1 MKEYAELHSHSYY
14 SFKEGVSSVGQL
26 LSQAKSL
33 DYKALALTDHDNLS
47 GAMQFAKVSKGL
59 GIHGIIGSEIT
70 FSGGHHL
77 TVLAQ
82 NAEGYSNL
90 CRLLSFSHVFA
101 SERSNPE
108 LDPRLLIENSE
119 GLIVLSGC
127 KNGVIPT
134 LVEEGNSEL
143 AYQIASQ
150 YIDCLGSENFYIEL
164 QQNLVKGDTQRN
176 RKLLEL
182 SLRVGAEVVATN
194 NVHYHER
201 KHHQLNDCLVSIRL
215 NKTLDNTHRERR
227 ANSEFYLKSPMEMIQ
242 LFDGCPNAISNTLII
257 SDRCTFDL
265 IKDLRYRFPDY
276 VPPDGYTPQTYLWKL
291 CYEAAI
297 RRYGVISARIMERL
311 NEEFSLIEKHN
322 LAGFLLYY
330 HDIVV
335 MAHRV
340 MVRLG
345 ISDYETP
352 IEERPPGR
360 GRGSSVAMLVGYLIG
375 LSHIDPLEYNLSLER
390 FLPDDLMAIALD
402 IDLDFPRNIRKELI
416 LDVLREW
423 GWDKTALVGMKSTY
437 KLKGAVRD
445 LGKVLG
451 LPFVLIDKLAKF
463 ADRSSAK
470 HLDIEMSNLP
480 ELKGRVS
487 LNGWKDLV
495 RLAPH
500 LEGIPRYIAQHPGG
514 MIIGSPSVIDVVPV
528 QRGAIDGRYICQWD
542 KDDIDDA
549 GFVKIDFL
557 ALGALS
563 QLQEILILVE
573 DRLGKTID
581 ISRVDFEDSNVYDML
596 CSGDTVGIFQ
606 VESAAQMQTITRIK
620 PRNLNDMAY
629 EVACVRPGVG
639 VHDGVRHFIRRR
651 NGKEQITF
659 DHPLEVRALERTLGI
674 VLYQDQINQLAID
687 IGGFSPF
694 EADQLRRSFG
704 VKYDNR
710 EVIQSYWYRF
720 KNGAFK
726 KGVDE
731 NSALKIFMKF
741 NGYYMFPESHAVAFG
756 VTAYQLAWLKYH
768 HPLEFFTALINQQPM
783 GFWGLETI
791 KENARRHKITI
802 LNPDINLSYRKCVI
816 ENNSIRLGLLN
827 VLKIGKATSDLIINE
842 RNINGLYN
850 SISDFVDRVG
860 LKNNDAKN
868 LIKSGAFE
876 SLNKDKR
883 ALLWELGLVNK
894 PKFKQPSIRFP
905 LSPNMVSL
913 NLLNDWESMLM
924 EYKTLGIYPKDHL
937 MRMLRPHLPKN
948 FISSYDLESCD
959 DGENITI
966 GGLVARPLQ
975 HPLANA
981 YFVSLEDEHG
991 FIPIIIWPSV
1001 YEKFR
1006 IELRSPIMMVDG
1018 IVSRREGTI
1027 NVVANKVYIPD
1038 IIGWF
1043 KRETL
1048 DYLKLPRPI
1057 FR

>member
-1 MKEYAELHSHSYY
+1 
-14 SFKEGVSSVGQL
+14 
-26 LSQAKSL
+26 
-33 DYKALALTDHDNLS
+33 
-47 GAMQFAKVSKGL
+47 
-59 GIHGIIGSEIT
+59 
-70 FSGGHHL
+70 
-77 TVLAQ
+77 
-82 NAEGYSNL
+82 
-90 CRLLSFSHVFA
+90 
-101 SERSNPE
+101 
-108 LDPRLLIENSE
+108 
-119 GLIVLSGC
+119 
-127 KNGVIPT
+127 
-134 LVEEGNSEL
+134 
-143 AYQIASQ
+143 
-150 YIDCLGSENFYIEL
+150 
-164 QQNLVKGDTQRN
+164 
-176 RKLLEL
+176 
-182 SLRVGAEVVATN
+182 
-194 NVHYHER
+194 
-201 KHHQLNDCLVSIRL
+201 
-215 NKTLDNTHRERR
+215 
-227 ANSEFYLKSPMEMIQ
+227 
-242 LFDGCPNAISNTLII
+242 
-257 SDRCTFDL
+257 
-265 IKDLRYRFPDY
+265 
-276 VPPDGYTPQTYLWKL
+276 
-291 CYEAAI
+291 
-297 RRYGVISARIMERL
+297 
-311 NEEFSLIEKHN
+311 
-322 LAGFLLYY
+322 
-330 HDIVV
+330 

-345 ISDYETP
+345 LSDYETP

-375 LSHIDPLEYNLSLER
+375 LSHIDPLKYNLSLER

-423 GWDKTALVGMKSTY
+423 GWDKAALVGMKNTY

-451 LPFVLIDKLAKF
+451 LPFVLVDRLAKF
-463 ADRSSAK
+463 LDSSSAK
-470 HLDIEMSNLP
+470 HLDIEMRNLP
-480 ELKGRVS
+480 ELKDKVRS
-487 LNGWKDLV
+487 NGWKDMV

-542 KDDIDDA
+542 KDDIADA

-563 QLQEILILVE
+563 QLQDILLLVE
-573 DRLGKTID
+573 NRSGKTID
-581 ISRVDFEDSNVYDML
+581 ISRIDFEDSDVYDML
-596 CSGDTVGIFQ
+596 CFGDTVGIFQ

-659 DHPLEVRALERTLGI
+659 DHPLEIRALERTLGI

-704 VKYDNR
+704 AKYDNR
-710 EVIQSYWYRF
+710 EVLRSYWDRF
-720 KNGAFK
+720 KNGALK

-731 NSALKIFMKF
+731 NISLKIFMKF

-768 HPLEFFTALINQQPM
+768 YPLEFFTALINQQPM
-783 GFWGLETI
+783 GFWGLETL
-791 KENARRHKITI
+791 KEDARRHKIAF
-802 LNPDINLSYRKCVI
+802 LNPDINLSYRECI
-816 ENNSIRLGLLN
+816 MENNSIRLGLLN
-827 VLKIGKATSDLIINE
+827 VSKIGKATADLIIKD
-842 RNINGLYN
+842 RNINGLYY
-850 SISDFVDRVG
+850 SISDFVHRVG

-868 LIKSGAFE
+868 LIRSGAFE
-876 SLNKDKR
+876 SLNNDKR

-894 PKFKQPSIRFP
+894 PKLKQLSIRFS
-905 LSPNMVSL
+905 LSSDKVSL
-913 NLLNDWESMLM
+913 KLLNDWESMLM
-924 EYKTLGIYPKDHL
+924 EYKTLGVYPKGHL

-948 FISSYDLESCD
+948 FISSYDLELCS
-959 DGENITI
+959 DGENINI
-966 GGLVARPLQ
+966 AGLVARPLQ

-1006 IELRSPIMMVDG
+1006 IELRSPIMMVGG
-1018 IVSRREGTI
+1018 IVSRREDTI
-1027 NVVANKVYIPD
+1027 NVVANNVCVPD
-1038 IIGWF
+1038 MIGWF
-1043 KRETL
+1043 NRGTIS
-1048 DYLKLPRPI
+1048 YLKSPRPV